1 MKTRIC
7 HFNLT
12 QFGLLLIASSHLLIA
27 SCNGSQ
33 GKRVIPQDVPI
44 SAIEQLSTWERA
56 NETFTQLIFVHIL
69 QHKNED
75 GNKKR
80 NENIRSR

>member
-7 HFNLT
+7 HSNLT

-33 GKRVIPQDVPI
+33 GKRLIPQDVPI
-44 SAIEQLSTWERA
+44 SAIEQLDLAESERDIH
-56 NETFTQLIFVHIL
+56 TI
-69 QHKNED
+69 
-75 GNKKR
+75 
-80 NENIRSR
+80 NIRSYFTTQK